1 MIPGTR
7 KDCIIMAR
15 TRISAAFLVLGTVLA
30 GCGHD
35 IGPSKVELATNRSL
49 YSENQPVVEHSYFAL
64 DLASAGDGIASDERA
79 RLAGWFDTLDLRY
92 GDRISVD
99 SAYASPGA
107 IADVARVAADYG
119 LVLGDGIPPALGS
132 AQPGTVRVVVA
143 RATASVPGCPNWRQ
157 AKLSGNPIS
166 TESNFGC
173 ATNSNLAAMI
183 ANPDDL
189 ILGQQG
195 TRSGD
200 ANLATKAIKS
210 YRDKVPT
217 GNAGL
222 DKVST
227 TGGN

>member
-1 MIPGTR
+1 
-7 KDCIIMAR
+7 MAR
-15 TRISAAFLVLGTVLA
+15 IRTSVALLVLGTALA
-30 GCGHD
+30 GCEHG
-35 IGPSKVELATNRSL
+35 IGPSKAELEVNRSL

-64 DLASAGDGIASDERA
+64 DLASAGDGISSGERA
-79 RLAGWFDTLDLRY
+79 RLADWFDTLELRY

-107 IADVARVAADYG
+107 VADVARITADYG
-119 LVLGDGIPPALGS
+119 LMLSDGVPPTLGS
-132 AQPGTVRVVVA
+132 AQPGTVRVVVS

-157 AKLSGNPIS
+157 AKLSGAPIS

-195 TRSGD
+195 TPSGD
-200 ANLATKAIKS
+200 ANLATKAIKA
-210 YRDKVPT
+210 YRDKTPT
-217 GNAGL
+217 GSGGL
-222 DKVST
+222 EKVST